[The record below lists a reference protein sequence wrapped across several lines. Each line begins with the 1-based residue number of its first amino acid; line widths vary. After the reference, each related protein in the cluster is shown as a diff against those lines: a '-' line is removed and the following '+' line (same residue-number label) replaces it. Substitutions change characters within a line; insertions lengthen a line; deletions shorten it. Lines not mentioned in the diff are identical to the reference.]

1 MYRLT
6 CLPFVIA
13 IDGYYFYYVGCKYR
27 IQENLWDGC
36 QLLTLYIRAVPDLFF
51 CNPTGTG
58 FCRIWNAG
66 AGAGF
71 SN

>member
-1 MYRLT
+1 MT
-6 CLPFVIA
+6 A

-27 IQENLWDGC
+27 IQKNLWDGF

-51 CNPTGTG
+51 PIQLELDFAGFGMTNP
-58 FCRIWNAG
+58 AG
-66 AGAGF
+66 AGAEF